1 MKKFLHQFIFSFYL
15 LVSVF
20 VFSQSEKYSWQF
32 SIGFNAIDTYPTAA
46 VGQGALFE
54 EFVNYDH
61 WNIAPYPSQIAFT
74 NYLGSGFS
82 YGLRLSQNSIT
93 KYGNRT
99 VDSDLF
105 VDLDAIVKYDL
116 GVLFKIN
123 RFAPFL
129 ETGGGYAFF
138 GDISAGYFNLGL
150 GIEYAL
156 GKEKKTVLFV
166 ESLFR
171 NTGET
176 YGTKHFQHSAGIA
189 FRFGTIK
196 DRDFDGIDDIKDLC
210 PDIPGLEATKGCPDS
225 DGDGIQDNEDDCP
238 NTYGLEKF
246 RGCPDSD
253 EDGIQDN
260 EDNCPNTF
268 GLEKFN
274 GCPDTDEDEIPDH
287 EDACPYIVGL
297 PDLNGCPDSDGD
309 GVIDS
314 LDECPD
320 SAGKSSNK
328 GCPEPTDE
336 IIKKLNDLART
347 IYFETNSRKLSS
359 STKFKID
366 EVFGLLEKYPNYKV
380 IVEGH
385 TDNSAKAEYNMQL
398 SIDRAQATM
407 DYLVSKGIS
416 RSRISVKGYGETS
429 PIESNST
436 AKGRLMNRR
445 VEFKLTK
452 N

>member
-82 YGLRLSQNSIT
+82 YCLRLSQNSIT

-156 GKEKKTVLFV
+156 GKE
-166 ESLFR
+166 
-171 NTGET
+171 
-176 YGTKHFQHSAGIA
+176 
-189 FRFGTIK
+189 
-196 DRDFDGIDDIKDLC
+196 
-210 PDIPGLEATKGCPDS
+210 
-225 DGDGIQDNEDDCP
+225 
-238 NTYGLEKF
+238 
-246 RGCPDSD
+246 
-253 EDGIQDN
+253 
-260 EDNCPNTF
+260 NC
-268 GLEKFN
+268 
-274 GCPDTDEDEIPDH
+274 
-287 EDACPYIVGL
+287 IV
-297 PDLNGCPDSDGD
+297 C
-309 GVIDS
+309 
-314 LDECPD
+314 
-320 SAGKSSNK
+320 
-328 GCPEPTDE
+328 
-336 IIKKLNDLART
+336 
-347 IYFETNSRKLSS
+347 
-359 STKFKID
+359 
-366 EVFGLLEKYPNYKV
+366 
-380 IVEGH
+380 
-385 TDNSAKAEYNMQL
+385 
-398 SIDRAQATM
+398 
-407 DYLVSKGIS
+407 
-416 RSRISVKGYGETS
+416 
-429 PIESNST
+429 
-436 AKGRLMNRR
+436 
-445 VEFKLTK
+445 
-452 N
+452 

>member
-46 VGQGALFE
+46 VVQGALFE

-74 NYLGSGFS
+74 NYLGSVFS

-138 GDISAGYFNLGL
+138 GDISAGYFNLDL

-225 DGDGIQDNEDDCP
+225 DGDGIQDNED
-238 NTYGLEKF
+238 
-246 RGCPDSD
+246 
-253 EDGIQDN
+253 
-260 EDNCPNTF
+260 NCPNTF
-268 GLEKFN
+268 GLEKF
-274 GCPDTDEDEIPDH
+274 
-287 EDACPYIVGL
+287 
-297 PDLNGCPDSDGD
+297 NGCPDSDGD

-347 IYFETNSRKLSS
+347 IYFETNSRKLSF

>member
-1 MKKFLHQFIFSFYL
+1 
-15 LVSVF
+15 
-20 VFSQSEKYSWQF
+20 
-32 SIGFNAIDTYPTAA
+32 
-46 VGQGALFE
+46 
-54 EFVNYDH
+54 
-61 WNIAPYPSQIAFT
+61 
-74 NYLGSGFS
+74 
-82 YGLRLSQNSIT
+82 
-93 KYGNRT
+93 
-99 VDSDLF
+99 
-105 VDLDAIVKYDL
+105 
-116 GVLFKIN
+116 
-123 RFAPFL
+123 
-129 ETGGGYAFF
+129 
-138 GDISAGYFNLGL
+138 
-150 GIEYAL
+150 
-156 GKEKKTVLFV
+156 
-166 ESLFR
+166 
-171 NTGET
+171 
-176 YGTKHFQHSAGIA
+176 
-189 FRFGTIK
+189 
-196 DRDFDGIDDIKDLC
+196 
-210 PDIPGLEATKGCPDS
+210 
-225 DGDGIQDNEDDCP
+225 
-238 NTYGLEKF
+238 
-246 RGCPDSD
+246 
-253 EDGIQDN
+253 
-260 EDNCPNTF
+260 
-268 GLEKFN
+268 
-274 GCPDTDEDEIPDH
+274 
-287 EDACPYIVGL
+287 
-297 PDLNGCPDSDGD
+297 LNGCPDSDGD

-359 STKFKID
+359 SIKFKID

>member
-225 DGDGIQDNEDDCP
+225 DGDGIQDNED
-238 NTYGLEKF
+238 
-246 RGCPDSD
+246 
-253 EDGIQDN
+253 
-260 EDNCPNTF
+260 NCPNTF

>member
-105 VDLDAIVKYDL
+105 VDLDTLVKYDL

-138 GDISAGYFNLGL
+138 GDISAGYFNLGF

-196 DRDFDGIDDIKDLC
+196 DRDFDGIDDIEDLC
-210 PDIPGLEATKGCPDS
+210 PDIPGIEATKGCPDS
-225 DGDGIQDNEDDCP
+225 D
-238 NTYGLEKF
+238 
-246 RGCPDSD
+246 
-253 EDGIQDN
+253 
-260 EDNCPNTF
+260 
-268 GLEKFN
+268 
-274 GCPDTDEDEIPDH
+274 EDEIPDL

-320 SAGKSSNK
+320 LAGKSSNK

-336 IIKKLNDLART
+336 IIKKLNDLATT
-347 IYFETNSRKLSS
+347 IYFETDSSKLSS
-359 STKFKID
+359 SSKFKID
-366 EVFGLLEKYPNYKV
+366 KLFVFLEKYPNYKV
-380 IVEGH
+380 IIEGH
-385 TDNSAKAEYNMQL
+385 TDHTGMAEYNMQL
-398 SIDRAQATM
+398 SIDRARATM

-445 VEFKLTK
+445 VEFKLIK

>member
-105 VDLDAIVKYDL
+105 VDLDALVKYDL

-138 GDISAGYFNLGL
+138 GDISAGYFNLGF

-171 NTGET
+171 NTEET

-225 DGDGIQDNEDDCP
+225 D
-238 NTYGLEKF
+238 
-246 RGCPDSD
+246 

-260 EDNCPNTF
+260 EDSCPNTF

-320 SAGKSSNK
+320 LAGKSSNK

-445 VEFKLTK
+445 VEFKLIK

>member
-1 MKKFLHQFIFSFYL
+1 
-15 LVSVF
+15 
-20 VFSQSEKYSWQF
+20 
-32 SIGFNAIDTYPTAA
+32 
-46 VGQGALFE
+46 
-54 EFVNYDH
+54 
-61 WNIAPYPSQIAFT
+61 
-74 NYLGSGFS
+74 
-82 YGLRLSQNSIT
+82 LSQNSIT

-105 VDLDAIVKYDL
+105 VDLDALVKYDL

-138 GDISAGYFNLGL
+138 GDISAGYFNLGF

-156 GKEKKTVLFV
+156 GKDKKTVLFV

-196 DRDFDGIDDIKDLC
+196 DRDFDGIDDIEDLC

-225 DGDGIQDNEDDCP
+225 D
-238 NTYGLEKF
+238 
-246 RGCPDSD
+246 

-260 EDNCPNTF
+260 EDSCPNTF

-320 SAGKSSNK
+320 LAGKSSNK

-336 IIKKLNDLART
+336 IIKKLNDLATT
-347 IYFETNSRKLSS
+347 IYFETDSSKLSS
-359 STKFKID
+359 SSKFKID
-366 EVFGLLEKYPNYKV
+366 KLFVFLEKYPNYKV

-407 DYLVSKGIS
+407 DYLISKGVS
-416 RSRISVKGYGETS
+416 RSKISIRGYGETS

-445 VEFKLTK
+445 VEFKLIK